1 MTSSRFQSSVLLFV
15 RIAGALGLSIGFGCS
30 PEDTSSDTTGGQ
42 TGGPP
47 AGTGGAPASSGG
59 APASSGGAPAGT
71 GGTSVSNAIVGTFSV
86 TLNPPVGDSTPAYTS
101 ISGKVYSGEYPTDVI
116 ETPVTTAGGCTT
128 YEFSRQPC
136 LDVACTSSQVCA
148 GPDDCRER
156 PRLVG
161 VGNVAVSGIGAGT
174 LALTMV
180 NNNYQYAGDI
190 PYPGFDAGAE
200 ISLTAFGGHYPM
212 FTVST
217 TGVAP
222 VSLSKDE
229 YLLSSGEPLLVEWEP
244 GTNEDAEVAVIL
256 NISKHGGS
264 AGYMRCDTDD
274 SGSLTIPAGPIQS
287 LIDLGVAG
295 FPQLTLTRRTRGE
308 AAVPGGKVALEVA
321 AEAIPM
327 LAVEG
332 YCSCF
337 DAGDCGSCSDPTKT
351 ACDPLRRLCNAP

>member
-1 MTSSRFQSSVLLFV
+1 MWVQV
-15 RIAGALGLSIGFGCS
+15 AGALGLSVGFGCS
-30 PEDTSSDTTGGQ
+30 SDEASSNNNTTGGQ

-47 AGTGGAPASSGG
+47 TATGGVRTGTGGASAATGG
-59 APASSGGAPAGT
+59 ASA
-71 GGTSVSNAIVGTFSV
+71 SNAVLGTFSV
-86 TLNPPVGDSTPAYTS
+86 TLNPPVGDSADAFTS

-116 ETPVTTAGGCTT
+116 ETPSATAGGCTT

-136 LDVACTSSQVCA
+136 LEVACTTSQVCA
-148 GPDDCRER
+148 APEDCRER

-161 VGNVAVSGIGAGT
+161 VGAVSVSGIGAGP
-174 LALTMV
+174 LALSVV

-190 PYPGFDAGAE
+190 PYPGFEDGAT
-200 ISLTAFGGHYPM
+200 ISLTANGDHYPA

-229 YLLSSGEPLLVEWEP
+229 YLLTSGDPLLVEWAP
-244 GTNEDAEVAVIL
+244 GTNDDAEVILLL

-264 AGYMRCDTDD
+264 PGYLRCDTVD
-274 SGSLTIPAGPIQS
+274 SGSFTIPAGPIQA

-295 FPQLTLTRRTRGE
+295 FPQLTVTRRTRGE
-308 AAVPGGKVALEVA
+308 AAVNGGKIVLDVA
-321 AEAIPM
+321 ADAIPT

-332 YCSCF
+332 YCSCN

-351 ACDPLRRLCNAP
+351 VCDPLRRLCNAP

>member
-1 MTSSRFQSSVLLFV
+1 M
-15 RIAGALGLSIGFGCS
+15 G
-30 PEDTSSDTTGGQ
+30 ETTPGY
-42 TGGPP
+42 
-47 AGTGGAPASSGG
+47 
-59 APASSGGAPAGT
+59 
-71 GGTSVSNAIVGTFSV
+71 TSVA
-86 TLNPPVGDSTPAYTS
+86 
-101 ISGKVYSGEYPTDVI
+101 GKVYSGEYPSDVI
-116 ETPVTTAGGCTT
+116 ETPVVTGGGCTT

-156 PRLVG
+156 PTLVS
-161 VGNVAVSGIGAGT
+161 VGTVSVSGIGTGSLSLSA
-174 LALTMV
+174 V
-180 NNNYQYAGDI
+180 NNNYQYPGDV
-190 PYPGFDAGAE
+190 PYPGFDAGAT
-200 ISLTAFGGHYPM
+200 ISLTASGNHYPA

-222 VSLSKDE
+222 VTLTKNE
-229 YLLSSGEPLLVEWEP
+229 YLLSSGDPLLVEWDP
-244 GTNEDAEVAVIL
+244 GTNDDAEVILLL

-274 SGSLTIPAGPIQS
+274 SGSFTIPAGPIQA

-308 AAVPGGKVALEVA
+308 AAVPGGKIGLDVA
-321 AEAIPM
+321 AEAIPS

-337 DAGDCGSCSDPTKT
+337 DASDCGGSCSDSTKT
-351 ACDPLRRLCNAP
+351 VCDPLRRLCNAP